1 MNIPHVKYDKGKVE
15 GYKRRIQEILGTLDA
30 PNSPLGENLRVG
42 GCAPHLAFVGPH
54 STATT
59 FVCESGTS
67 PNFDPR
73 PSSVLYSILIAPHT
87 FLFLNPNTLACR
99 RLIRRA
105 FTPHE
110 FPSLI
115 EAIFSSKDEDDAIS
129 CLLGDDAQTFIDVID
144 EARPT
149 LSRHKSVNLN

>member
-42 GCAPHLAFVGPH
+42 GCAPHLVFVGPH

-67 PNFDPR
+67 PNFDPPAFVGLVQHTDR
-73 PSSVLYSILIAPHT
+73 SSY
-87 FLFLNPNTLACR
+87 
-99 RLIRRA
+99 
-105 FTPHE
+105 
-110 FPSLI
+110 FPLSQPQHSSL
-115 EAIFSSKDEDDAIS
+115 
-129 CLLGDDAQTFIDVID
+129 
-144 EARPT
+144 
-149 LSRHKSVNLN
+149 